1 MSPNSRSM
9 AGSVQVGAAS
19 NRSICMP
26 RPIEDQTLLCAPA
39 FAVHYVAEGV
49 VALDPAGP
57 HWIGTD
63 ERGLRLLGRFDGRT
77 PFAQVV
83 RDYATESGL
92 DVARAWLHVETFAHD
107 ALRHRFLSTDG
118 AAPAPYLGRSA
129 YLETE
134 RLQELWI
141 QVNDFC
147 NLSCGHCLVSS
158 GPERQQGLPTERITD
173 AIDQAIA
180 LGVER
185 LFFTGGEPLAR
196 PDILDLAERVVTTHH
211 RELVILTNGT
221 LFKGDRLERLS
232 RLVATPP
239 GPSDVE
245 GSTLGPAAAQGS
257 DGAATEGRAGLRI
270 QISLDGPTAEIND
283 PIRGAGTFERI
294 VDGLDLAV
302 EAGLRP
308 TLTSTILRDNLGSL
322 NAIVQLAA
330 AHGVRNVH
338 LLWPHRR
345 GRVLDGALADL
356 PTAEEILAAVRRARV
371 VATEL
376 GVSID
381 NLEEFRLRLDGAPG
395 VKNDLAGAGWSSLCL
410 YTDGCVYPSASMA
423 GVPELRCGDLGEQN
437 LETIWKTS
445 AVCRDLRDATVVR
458 KPLCRSCSLRFLCG
472 GGDVEHGYWPAAAEG
487 QSRRSAFV
495 GHDPYCELYKGLAE
509 DTFADLLR
517 EGRATVQPRSGYD
530 RPVVVRAM
538 GEHTLHDEDA
548 IVRTTHSACVLSEEV
563 LDKSRLTVREFY
575 GEAAEQPHAEL
586 CCPVQ
591 PDAADLEHIPKAVVE
606 RFYGCG
612 SPVRAASLVA
622 GESMVDLG
630 SGAGIDCFIAA
641 KQVGSEGRVYGIDMT
656 DQMLSVARECQPQ
669 VAEAL
674 GYDAVEFRKGYLEE
688 IPLED
693 ATADVVTSNCVI
705 NLSPDK
711 PRVFREIWRVLKD
724 YGRLVVADI
733 VSDHE
738 VPPKMRADGRLWGE
752 CISGALTEEAFLAGL
767 EKAGFYG
774 VSVLTK
780 SFWREVE
787 GCKFYSVTVR
797 GYKFEKTA
805 GCRFVGQYAVYLGPQ
820 KAVVD
825 EEGHLFPRG
834 EAVEVCTDTAA
845 KLSHA
850 PYAGSFAIVDG
861 PTGSGDVTASDDDA
875 GCGCGPECC

>member
-1 MSPNSRSM
+1 
-9 AGSVQVGAAS
+9 
-19 NRSICMP
+19 MP
-26 RPIEDQTLLCAPA
+26 IAIDDKTMLRAPA
-39 FAVHYVAEGV
+39 YSVRDVPGGT
-49 VALDPAGP
+49 VALDPAAP

-77 PFAQVV
+77 PFGQVV

-92 DVARAWLHVETFAHD
+92 DVTRAWLHVETFAHD
-107 ALRHRFLSTDG
+107 GLRHRFLSTDG

-129 YLETE
+129 YLDTD

-158 GPERQQGLPTERITD
+158 GPERSQGLPTERLVD
-173 AIDQAIA
+173 AIDQAVA
-180 LGVER
+180 LGAER

-196 PDILDLAERVVTTHH
+196 PDILDLAERVVTTHG
-211 RELVILTNGT
+211 RVLVILTNGT
-221 LFKGDRLERLS
+221 LFQGERLERLR
-232 RLVATPP
+232 RLVATPTVLSSSSEDD
-239 GPSDVE
+239 GNDVGRASVE
-245 GSTLGPAAAQGS
+245 GSG
-257 DGAATEGRAGLRI
+257 GAATSSRAGLRI

-283 PIRGAGTFERI
+283 PIRGAGTFARI
-294 VDGLDLAV
+294 VRGLDLAI

-308 TLTSTILRDNLGSL
+308 TLTSTILSRNIGSL
-322 NAIVQLAA
+322 DQVVRLAS

-345 GRVLDGALADL
+345 GRVLDGALGDL
-356 PTAEEILAAVRRARV
+356 PSAEEILAAVRQACA

-381 NLEEFRLRLDGAPG
+381 NIEEFRLRLDGVSG
-395 VKNDLAGAGWSSLCL
+395 VKNDLAGAGWTSLCL

-423 GVPELRCGDLGEQN
+423 GVPDLRCGDLGDQD

-445 AVCRDLRDATVVR
+445 AVCRDLRDATVER

-487 QSRRSAFV
+487 QSRRSAFT
-495 GHDPYCELYKGLAE
+495 GHDPYCELYKGLAD
-509 DTFADLLR
+509 DTFGDLLR
-517 EGRATVQPRSGYD
+517 QGRASVQPRSGFD

-563 LDKSRLTVREFY
+563 IDASRLTVREFY
-575 GEAAEQPHAEL
+575 GEAAEQPQAEL

-591 PDAADLEHIPKAVVE
+591 PDAADLDHIPKAVVD

-612 SPVRAASLVA
+612 SPVTAASLGP
-622 GESMVDLG
+622 GESMIDLG

-641 KQVGSEGRVYGIDMT
+641 KRVGAAGRVYGIDMT

-688 IPLED
+688 IPVD
-693 ATADVVTSNCVI
+693 DGVADVVTSNCVI
-705 NLSPDK
+705 NLSADK

-724 YGRLVVADI
+724 HGRLVVADI
-733 VSDHE
+733 VSDDD
-738 VPPKMRADGRLWGE
+738 VPPKMRADGQLWGE

-767 EKAGFYG
+767 ERAGFYG
-774 VSVLTK
+774 VSVLKKT
-780 SFWREVE
+780 FWREVE
-787 GCKFYSVTVR
+787 GCTFFSVTVR
-797 GYKFEKTA
+797 GYKFEKKA
-805 GCRFVGQYAVYLGPQ
+805 GCAFVGQYAVYLGPQ

-834 EAVEVCTDTAA
+834 KAVEVCTDTAV

-850 PYAGSFAIVDG
+850 PYVGSFAIVDG
-861 PTGSGDVTASDDDA
+861 PTGFRDVTAGDDDDA
-875 GCGCGPECC
+875 CGPDCC